1 MHQSRIQSLSQAAA
15 LKRIVETVQ
24 GSEAGSAPFALI
36 LGSGFS
42 DGLVP
47 TARELVEEAL
57 PLWIKCRAKTDEY
70 EALKKG
76 PPEDRNSTAQD
87 FWKRFVKENGLSLPL
102 NSDTGLPLDYSA
114 AYRAAFDS
122 QYYGAVGA
130 PAEARRFLRALMRL
144 DVPRLNAAHFLLA
157 SLLGV
162 QPGRQRKSEL
172 FKAESAFCRLIL
184 TTNFDPFLQI
194 ALQSVNRLYL
204 ISDTPELG
212 VSDEILDDQIDAIH
226 LVYVHGS
233 IHRRSQ
239 ATTDE
244 EIAQLKEKNART
256 LKPVLE
262 RHGVIVLGYSGWDDA
277 IVEAVAACDRFDHR
291 LYWCGREA
299 DPLSKSSYGPRVA
312 EILRKPTA
320 AYIQIE
326 SAGHFMGGLC
336 SQLVGGLPRLL
347 SNPIGQLRE
356 MLQTID
362 LSELRPI
369 VTSGPSQPAIQ
380 QARTANIRPEIFVAA
395 QAGIISKLIQ
405 IENSFTKST
414 VPEAAKSFRVSK
426 AKARRQARIRKLQ
439 SDGEVAS
446 ALENHL
452 ETVDIYT
459 RLLDLLELSDKR
471 TKNALSQRGFAF
483 YSLGKFDE
491 AIRDWTQLIE
501 SSTSKTSVHLLS
513 LALINRGVAWGKK
526 EEVERELADYTR
538 VIEQLPGAPVDDV
551 ALSLNNRAIAWG
563 RRGETDKELADYN
576 HVIKRLRGA
585 PVDQMAL
592 ALTNRAALWAEK
604 GEIGKQI
611 ADYTSVIKR
620 LQRAPVE
627 RVAEA
632 LFNRAVTWGE
642 EGDVEKELAD
652 YTAVIEHLPGAPAE
666 QVASALINRG
676 VLWGLRVRPI
686 RNWGTTPE

>member
-1 MHQSRIQSLSQAAA
+1 MPQFSIQSLSEAAA

-76 PPEDRNSTAQD
+76 PPQDRTSTAQD

-102 NSDTGLPLDYSA
+102 NSDTWLPLDYSA

-122 QYYGAVGA
+122 HYYGAVGA

-162 QPGRQRKSEL
+162 QPGRQRKSQL

-244 EIAQLKEKNART
+244 EITQLKEKNART

-299 DPLSKSSYGPRVA
+299 DPLSKSSYGPRAHFHLRHRFEPGEHVHVDRGHHIMPRNSRSSTGVDSK
-312 EILRKPTA
+312 EIEANQFA
-320 AYIQIE
+320 A
-326 SAGHFMGGLC
+326 C
-336 SQLVGGLPRLL
+336 LL
-347 SNPIGQLRE
+347 MP
-356 MLQTID
+356 
-362 LSELRPI
+362 
-369 VTSGPSQPAIQ
+369 
-380 QARTANIRPEIFVAA
+380 
-395 QAGIISKLIQ
+395 SKLVL
-405 IENSFTKST
+405 KSI
-414 VPEAAKSFRVSK
+414 K
-426 AKARRQARIRKLQ
+426 ALKAP
-439 SDGEVAS
+439 
-446 ALENHL
+446 
-452 ETVDIYT
+452 
-459 RLLDLLELSDKR
+459 
-471 TKNALSQRGFAF
+471 
-483 YSLGKFDE
+483 SL
-491 AIRDWTQLIE
+491 RDD
-501 SSTSKTSVHLLS
+501 H
-513 LALINRGVAWGKK
+513 
-526 EEVERELADYTR
+526 VEKLADEFN
-538 VIEQLPGAPVDDV
+538 VSEQAITIR
-551 ALSLNNRAIAWG
+551 LSTLG
-563 RRGETDKELADYN
+563 FL
-576 HVIKRLRGA
+576 
-585 PVDQMAL
+585 
-592 ALTNRAALWAEK
+592 
-604 GEIGKQI
+604 
-611 ADYTSVIKR
+611 
-620 LQRAPVE
+620 
-627 RVAEA
+627 
-632 LFNRAVTWGE
+632 
-642 EGDVEKELAD
+642 
-652 YTAVIEHLPGAPAE
+652 
-666 QVASALINRG
+666 
-676 VLWGLRVRPI
+676 
-686 RNWGTTPE
+686 